1 MSDFGNG
8 VAVAIEALQDE
19 LDLLNVFWRAA
30 PEATRPDGVVDV
42 RVRRHGSQA
51 QGGAQANAMGGHLI
65 NAVLHHSKALRR
77 RVTAG
82 VHLVGQLL
90 HQRLQLVEL
99 GIAGC
104 KVQEKKGG
112 LASKA
117 GLDQKIDFRVVP
129 SMVSSSCLR

>member
-19 LDLLNVFWRAA
+19 LNLIDVLWRAA
-30 PEATRPDGVVDV
+30 PEATRPGGVDDV

-51 QGGAQANAMGGHLI
+51 QGGAQANTMGGHLI
-65 NAVLHHSKALRR
+65 NAMLHRSEALRR

-90 HQRLQLVEL
+90 HQHFQLVEL
-99 GIAGC
+99 DITGC
-104 KVQEKKGG
+104 KVQERRR

-117 GLDQKIDFRVVP
+117 ELDQGLISEPYRQ
-129 SMVSSSCLR
+129 

>member
-19 LDLLNVFWRAA
+19 LDLLNVLWRAA
-30 PEATRPDGVVDV
+30 PEDARPGGVVDV
-42 RVRRHGSQA
+42 CVRRHGSQA
-51 QGGAQANAMGGHLI
+51 QGSAQENAMGGHLVD
-65 NAVLHHSKALRR
+65 AVLHRSKALRR

-99 GIAGC
+99 SIAGC
-104 KVQEKKGG
+104 KEQEEGG
-112 LASKA
+112 LASKSRV
-117 GLDQKIDFRVVP
+117 GSKI
-129 SMVSSSCLR
+129 